1 MGACNSKRFV
11 RLCCGTVLAIS
22 LLMASGCAPW
32 RPMQSAEAEA
42 EAGGE
47 EMSWFPLFPNGAGVL
62 RGTGYLPKARE
73 IERNLGL

>member
-11 RLCCGTVLAIS
+11 RLCCGAALVIA
-22 LLMASGCAPW
+22 LLTSSGCAPW
-32 RPMQSAEAEA
+32 RPFEATG
-42 EAGGE
+42 GGE
-47 EMSWFPLFPNGAGVL
+47 QMSWFPTLPNGSGDL